1 MFSFYAR
8 AGDEEPAS
16 TCAASQDTTTTCA
29 NNKSSALQTEP
40 PQDVSGGFLIFALA
54 MGRYGNQME
63 HLLGALAE
71 ARRRAPNRIVVLP
84 SFIVWRYGRGR
95 RNAHIPV
102 EAVFDLD
109 TLRRDFHPNIVS
121 YEEFQSIAR
130 WNSQNDAT
138 IYCNSAHKTMD
149 HFKCTPDVGQGTYWY
164 ALGIEFSKE
173 YYFHNTVFSLSSKDH
188 PVIIVSNALSAPF
201 PMRPQDRYVAKYLK
215 WTDRMEERRQTF
227 LAENGTSEDD
237 IVVATHLRAGSDWVK
252 ACEHAVGRDTYMAS
266 PQCLEE
272 MRRHD
277 IDKLSLG
284 LCLPTV
290 DVGSVASDLQTAA
303 EQVTKRSKKKGGR
316 VVLFVATDIQRLGRK
331 IWSEHNLGDTYDL
344 LINSTE
350 LADANTDSD
359 GVDALMGDP
368 SLLDLIVITHADY
381 LLGNCVS
388 SFTSFAARIRKEQGI
403 GLGTEF
409 FGLL

>member
-8 AGDEEPAS
+8 AADEEPAS

-29 NNKSSALQTEP
+29 NNKSPALQTEP
-40 PQDVSGGFLIFALA
+40 PKDVSGGFLIFALA

-71 ARRRAPNRIVVLP
+71 AKRRAPSRIVVLP

-109 TLRRDFHPNIVS
+109 ALRRDFHPNIVS
-121 YEEFQSIAR
+121 YEEFQNIAR
-130 WNSQNDAT
+130 WNSKGAT
-138 IYCNSAHKTMD
+138 IYCNSAHKAMD

-164 ALGIEFSKE
+164 ALGIKFSKE
-173 YYFHNTVFSLSSKDH
+173 HYFHNTVFNLSSKDH
-188 PVIIVSNALSAPF
+188 PVIIVSNALSAAF

-227 LAENGTSEDD
+227 LAENGISEDD

-252 ACEHAVGRDTYMAS
+252 ACKHAVGRDTYMAS
-266 PQCLEE
+266 PQCSEE
-272 MRRHD
+272 MRRHNMYT
-277 IDKLSLG
+277 ISLE

-303 EQVTKRSKKKGGR
+303 EQVNKRSKKKGGR
-316 VVLFVATDIQRLGRK
+316 VVLFIAKDVPGIGEK
-331 IWSEHNLGDTYDL
+331 IWSEYSLGNIYEL
-344 LINSTE
+344 LISTAE
-350 LADANTDSD
+350 PAGADTDSD
-359 GVDALMGDP
+359 GVDALMGDL
-368 SLLDLIVITHADY
+368 SFLDLNVMTHADY

-388 SFTSFAARIRKEQGI
+388 SFTSFAARIRTEQGI

>member
-1 MFSFYAR
+1 MFLFYVR
-8 AGDEEPAS
+8 AADEELAS
-16 TCAASQDTTTTCA
+16 TCATSQDTTTTCA

-40 PQDVSGGFLIFALA
+40 PKDVSGGFLIFALA

-71 ARRRAPNRIVVLP
+71 AKRRAPRRIVVLP

-95 RNAHIPV
+95 KNAHIPV

-109 TLRRDFHPNIVS
+109 TLRRDFHPNIVT
-121 YEEFQSIAR
+121 YEEFQRIELR
-130 WNSQNDAT
+130 WNSEDAT
-138 IYCNSAHKTMD
+138 IYCNSAHKAMD

-164 ALGIEFSKE
+164 ALGIEFTKE
-173 YYFHNTVFSLSSKDH
+173 HYFHNTVFNLSSKDH

-215 WTDRMEERRQTF
+215 WTERMEERRQTF
-227 LAENGTSEDD
+227 LAENGISEDD
-237 IVVATHLRAGSDWVK
+237 LVVASHLRAGSDWVN
-252 ACEHAVGRDTYMAS
+252 ACEHALGRDTYMAS
-266 PQCLEE
+266 PQCTEE

-277 IDKLSLG
+277 IDTLSME

-290 DVGSVASDLQTAA
+290 DVGSVASDLQRAA
-303 EQVTKRSKKKGGR
+303 EQVREKSKKKGGR
-316 VVLFVATDIQRLGRK
+316 VVLFVATDVPGLGEK
-331 IWSEHNLGDTYDL
+331 IWSEYSLGDIYDL
-344 LINSTE
+344 LISTTE
-350 LADANTDSD
+350 PADANTDSD
-359 GVDALMGDP
+359 GVDALMGD
-368 SLLDLIVITHADY
+368 SSFLDLNVMTQATY

-388 SFTSFAARIRKEQGI
+388 SFTSFGARIRKEQGI